1 MKHFITLITF
11 LSLTIF
17 VNAQLNMEEISY
29 NPSPTGYYDNLV
41 VKGSAYIQN
50 LATDIF
56 DVISYGSVLDFKTP
70 NKDIYIKKL
79 TIPNNNDRTVTV
91 ALSSTNKD
99 ITTEIGVNPL
109 APGETNISEM
119 FTNIHMNGGVLSVA
133 PSVASDTDHPV
144 SKVNVHAMYFYQSG
158 ITHEYDVIT
167 QNLTIDNTDILVS
180 PQGLVLMGMKV
191 PNCPGGWAWQ
201 NVPIGGTSYSALAC
215 NN

>member
-41 VKGSAYIQN
+41 VKGNVYIQN

-119 FTNIHMNGGVLSVA
+119 STNIHMNGS
-133 PSVASDTDHPV
+133 
-144 SKVNVHAMYFYQSG
+144 
-158 ITHEYDVIT
+158 
-167 QNLTIDNTDILVS
+167 
-180 PQGLVLMGMKV
+180 
-191 PNCPGGWAWQ
+191 
-201 NVPIGGTSYSALAC
+201 
-215 NN
+215 